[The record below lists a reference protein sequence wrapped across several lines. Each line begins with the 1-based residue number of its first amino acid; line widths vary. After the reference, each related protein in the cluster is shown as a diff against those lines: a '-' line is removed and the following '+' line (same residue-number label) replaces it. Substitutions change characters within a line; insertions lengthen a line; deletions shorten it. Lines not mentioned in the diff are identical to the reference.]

1 MTLETEDLLQSILD
15 SLDRIDYIRPDDIPD
30 IELYM
35 DQVTTFMDNRL
46 KNAARNPEVDKILT
60 KTMINNYAKNDL
72 LPPPVRKKYSREHM
86 LLLIFIYYFK
96 GILSISD
103 IQTVLKPITDR
114 FFAGNE
120 GLKLE
125 TIYNEVFSLE
135 REEVEVMNLDVV
147 RKYQKAQETFSDA
160 ASLDQEFLQT
170 FSFICMLSFDVY
182 VKKMLI
188 EKLID
193 SCSAKETDTTEHRS
207 RHSRSDK
214 KQYNARSACIL
225 LS

>member
-1 MTLETEDLLQSILD
+1 MTRNEKEMMSSIFAKIAEL
-15 SLDRIDYIRPDDIPD
+15 DYIKPDEIPNID
-30 IELYM
+30 LYM
-35 DQVTTFMDNRL
+35 DQVTTFMEENLASTKRHED
-46 KNAARNPEVDKILT
+46 DKILT

-135 REEVEVMNLDVV
+135 REEVEVMKQDVV
-147 RKYQKAQETFSDA
+147 RKYHKAQETFSDA
-160 ASLDQEFLQT
+160 AAEDQEFLQT

-193 SCSAKETDTTEHRS
+193 SCSVKETDTTEHRS
-207 RHSRSDK
+207 RHSRFCE
-214 KQYNARSACIL
+214 KQ
-225 LS
+225 